1 MNRNINIAAVLGSC
15 VNGVQNGAC
24 LNLGNIYQ
32 NTKLIVNYLK
42 ALLSNFVKITEVN
55 GGNGNERV

>member
-1 MNRNINIAAVLGSC
+1 MGNINIAAVC
-15 VNGVQNGAC
+15 VCSASGGMSGAC

-32 NTKLIVNYLK
+32 KTKLIVNCLK